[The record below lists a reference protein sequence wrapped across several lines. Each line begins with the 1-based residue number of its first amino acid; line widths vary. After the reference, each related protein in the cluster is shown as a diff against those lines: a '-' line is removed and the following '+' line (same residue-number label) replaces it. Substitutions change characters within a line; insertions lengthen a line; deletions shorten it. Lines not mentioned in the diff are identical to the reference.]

1 MQSRAT
7 TPHSRA
13 ALTLGLLLAAW
24 GASAEEQASPPASEP
39 VLSLEQLMKL
49 PSSAPV
55 EASIERRGGST
66 KAEWQARFRSVRKD
80 MAEADSELEAV
91 RDQLEEEVGEG
102 GSWKMSA
109 PGLGSA
115 QDPTDAP
122 SNYRL
127 SQELKRKREE
137 SQRARQAL
145 LDLEVEANL
154 AGVPEDWRK
163 DTPVR

>member
-7 TPHSRA
+7 TPRSRA
-13 ALTLGLLLAAW
+13 ALALGLLLAAW
-24 GASAEEQASPPASEP
+24 GASAEEEAPPQEAPP

-55 EASIERRGGST
+55 EASIERHGGST
-66 KAEWQARFRSVRKD
+66 KAEWQVRFRSVRED
-80 MAEADSELEAV
+80 MADADSALAAV
-91 RDQLEEEVGEG
+91 RAELEEEMGEG

-109 PGLGSA
+109 PGIGAA

-127 SQELKRKREE
+127 SQDLRRKREE
-137 SQRARQAL
+137 AERTRQAL

-154 AGVPEDWRK
+154 AGVPESWQK
-163 DTPVR
+163 DAAVR